1 MPFYFSNLILQFA
14 FYKTEDIYFTLFN
27 GLYGSSHGHVS
38 TGSFTLQ
45 LQGDDLISDS
55 GCYSYVNKAE
65 WLQPKECDSHNTM
78 FIKD

>member
-1 MPFYFSNLILQFA
+1 MDCMEAHMVMFLQ
-14 FYKTEDIYFTLFN
+14 
-27 GLYGSSHGHVS
+27 GV
-38 TGSFTLQ
+38 LQ